1 MVVPLR
7 QLIEAGCRRLTK
19 RIEQTKLDLVWEVR
33 YSVHTPLGERLLQ
46 LAYESIP
53 THRLV
58 VQFMLLTMTNL
69 LFYFTFRKIILS
81 NILNIFTNAREA
93 IASKK
98 NIWSQKTQV
107 ELETFK
113 APLCNVI
120 AFTFYH
126 QYPTTIF
133 IHRKS

>member
-98 NIWSQKTQV
+98 CLAWNTQF
-107 ELETFK
+107 ELETLK
-113 APLCNVI
+113 CLYVHCCVHG
-120 AFTFYH
+120 FTINFD
-126 QYPTTIF
+126 
-133 IHRKS
+133 